1 MKEYCEYCQNEQV
14 ALEFNHAIAIKRTKI
29 LGNPI
34 VFSLR
39 IVKNR
44 LYLDVGDT
52 DDFLK
57 SEIQFCPM
65 CGREL

>member
-1 MKEYCEYCQNEQV
+1 M
-14 ALEFNHAIAIKRTKI
+14 EFNHAIAIKRTKI